1 MGSSWWAPEFGAT
14 GDDLPDRALVIVP
27 TYNERFNIA
36 RLIPAILAQDPSIEI
51 LVVDDAS
58 PDGTGAIVDGI
69 AANNPRVHVI
79 HREGKLGLGTAY
91 IAGFAWGLERKYDL
105 IFEMDAD
112 FSHNPERLPEFLEAI
127 KEADVVLGSRYQNGH
142 VNVVNWP
149 MSRLFL
155 SYAANI
161 YARAVTGLPIFDTT
175 GGFKCFRRN
184 VLESID
190 LNSVKSNGYAF
201 QIEMSYRA
209 WKRGFRLFE
218 IPIIFIDRTEGE
230 SKMSKKIVR
239 EAVWMVW
246 RLRWWSM
253 TGRI

>member
-1 MGSSWWAPEFGAT
+1 MTE
-14 GDDLPDRALVIVP
+14 RILVIVP
-27 TYNERFNIA
+27 TYNEKFNIA
-36 RLIPAILAQDPSIEI
+36 RLIPAILAQHPSMEV

-58 PDGTGAIVDGI
+58 PDGTGGIVDSI
-69 AANNPRVHVI
+69 AATDPRVHVV
-79 HREGKLGLGTAY
+79 HRAGKLGLGTAY
-91 IAGFAWGLERKYDL
+91 ISGFRWALERKYDL

-112 FSHNPERLPEFLEAI
+112 FSHNPDRLPEFLAAI
-127 KEADVVLGSRYQNGH
+127 KDADLVIGSRYQEGR

-155 SYAANI
+155 SYSANI

-175 GGFKCFRRN
+175 AGFKCFRRN

-190 LNSVKSNGYAF
+190 LSSVKSNGYAF
-201 QIEMSYRA
+201 QIEMHFRA
-209 WKRGFRLFE
+209 WKKGFHLVE
-218 IPIIFIDRTEGE
+218 IPIVFVDRTEGV
-230 SKMSKKIVR
+230 SKMSKRIVR